1 MFFRKGVNVFNGVQ
15 VEDVKMAVS
24 GTMSALE
31 SAFVMTDEEANKAQE
46 WRGMDGAIAHHLI
59 ERHANNWHEIGVMM
73 RAWLR
78 ANSVTGKD
86 NHG

>member
-1 MFFRKGVNVFNGVQ
+1 MSEQKCRFKKGKLVQ
-15 VEDVKMAVS
+15 PVPAEPL
-24 GTMSALE
+24 TALE
-31 SAFVMTDEEANKAQE
+31 SGFVMTDDEADKSQE
-46 WRGMDGAIAHHLI
+46 WKGMDGAIAFHLI

-78 ANSVTGKD
+78 ANSVADKD